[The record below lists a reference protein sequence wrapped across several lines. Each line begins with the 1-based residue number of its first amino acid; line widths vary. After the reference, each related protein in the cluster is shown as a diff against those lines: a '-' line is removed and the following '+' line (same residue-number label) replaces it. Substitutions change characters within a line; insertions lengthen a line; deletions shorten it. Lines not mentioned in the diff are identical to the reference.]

1 MNPLLK
7 IPWKAIVMNN
17 SRRLALIIGLMIF
30 WLSSLAHATS
40 FIIELNNGSEIT
52 TTHVWK
58 EGDEIKFSIYQGT
71 AGVHRALVKSIQ
83 TSVLVYSDRVSR
95 SSIPLSPTDLRSS
108 MVDKTSEKISTK
120 DSEVRQKEGNGEFS
134 REKKYGGETR
144 RQEGASQVDREKKL
158 ELTSKLDEATNKYL
172 QALTSGNLDAQK
184 GALIE
189 KSEVSK
195 QIYAL
200 ADEVK
205 EKNGG
210 ILPAWWNE

>member
-1 MNPLLK
+1 
-7 IPWKAIVMNN
+7 MNN
-17 SRRLALIIGLMIF
+17 CSRLTLALGLMIL

-40 FIIELNNGSEIT
+40 FIIELKNGSEIT
-52 TTHVWK
+52 TTHVWE

-83 TSVLVYSDRVSR
+83 TSALAYGDRVSR

-120 DSEVRQKEGNGEFS
+120 VSEIRHEDGNGQSS

-144 RQEGASQVDREKKL
+144 RQEGASHAYREKKL

-172 QALTSGNLDAQK
+172 GATAAGNPDAQK
-184 GALIE
+184 GALAE
-189 KSEVSK
+189 KREVSK

-205 EKNGG
+205 EKNEGV
-210 ILPAWWNE
+210 LPTWWNE